1 MIGAR
6 SYFAR
11 MNENRGDTSWLNDND
26 LLKGTEK
33 FLRLNNYSIIK
44 YNTVYA
50 HEGGRSFSSP
60 IVASRRMKCVKEQ
73 EGEEKGEEK
82 GEEIEDTIVS
92 IFKSNLKTHD
102 LSFLGFIE
110 SFTFEILDN
119 YESNPMLVTDS
130 LSYFHIVKDQETSV
144 AIEDMMREGLF
155 ILFLN
160 HRFAY
165 AFFDRFENMTKPIP
179 VYE

>member
-33 FLRLNNYSIIK
+33 FLKLNNYSTIK
-44 YNTVYA
+44 YNAVFA

-60 IVASRRMKCVKEQ
+60 IVASRRMKSI
-73 EGEEKGEEK
+73 EE
-82 GEEIEDTIVS
+82 EEIEETIVS
-92 IFKSNLKTHD
+92 IFKSNLKKYD

-119 YESNPMLVTDS
+119 YESTNPMLVTDS
-130 LSYFHIVKDQETSV
+130 LSYFHIMKDQETSV